1 MTAAVALKRSA
12 ASPSTSLVE
21 GEFPFTQ
28 EDFAQIAAMLYEDSG
43 IYLTEGKVTL
53 VYSRLAKRVRILG
66 LASFQDYC
74 ELVSSDAGADE
85 RGTMLSA
92 LTTNLTRFFREPH
105 HFDHF
110 RDHTL
115 AALIEHA
122 RGGGR
127 VRFWSAGCSS
137 GEEPYS
143 MALALLSVLPE
154 AAELDVRILATDIDP
169 IIVSRAREGLYNEEA
184 VSAIPQELRRN
195 WLKREG
201 EGSWRMG
208 EVVRGLIAFNELN
221 LMGQWPMKG
230 RFEAIFCRNVA
241 IYFDEPTQERLWGR
255 FAGALAPQG
264 RLYIGHS
271 ERIGVAGFETDGL
284 TTYKLA
290 GAGR

>member
-1 MTAAVALKRSA
+1 MTAAALKRPA
-12 ASPSTSLVE
+12 GAPSTSIVE

-28 EDFAQIAAMLYEDSG
+28 EDFARIAAMLYEDSG
-43 IYLTEGKVTL
+43 IHLTESKVTL
-53 VYSRLAKRVRILG
+53 VYSRLAKRVRTLG
-66 LASFQDYC
+66 LGSFQEYC
-74 ELVSSDAGADE
+74 ALVSSDAGGAE

-110 RDHTL
+110 RDRTL
-115 AALIEHA
+115 PTLVDHA
-122 RGGGR
+122 RAGGR

-143 MALALLSVLPE
+143 MALSVLSVIPE
-154 AAELDVRILATDIDP
+154 AVELDVRILATDIDP
-169 IIVSRAREGLYNEEA
+169 IIVGRAREGAYSEEA
-184 VSAIPQELRRN
+184 VSAIPQDLRRN

-201 EGSWRMG
+201 DGSWRMG
-208 EVVRGLIAFNELN
+208 EAVRRLIVFNELN
-221 LMGQWPMKG
+221 LMGSWPMKG

-255 FAGALAPQG
+255 FAGALASEG

-271 ERIGVAGFETDGL
+271 ERIGTPGFETDGL
-284 TTYKLA
+284 TTYRLT
-290 GAGR
+290 GGRR

>member
-1 MTAAVALKRSA
+1 MTAAALKRTA
-12 ASPSTSLVE
+12 GASSTNLVE

-28 EDFAQIAAMLYEDSG
+28 DDFAQIAAMLYEDSG

-66 LASFQDYC
+66 LASFREYC
-74 ELVSSDAGADE
+74 EIVSSPSGGEE
-85 RGTMLSA
+85 RWTMLSA

-110 RDHTL
+110 REQTVP
-115 AALIEHA
+115 ALLDRA
-122 RGGGR
+122 RGGGKA
-127 VRFWSAGCSS
+127 RFWSAGCSS

-143 MALALLSVLPE
+143 MALSVLSVMPE
-154 AAELDVRILATDIDP
+154 AADLDVRILATDIDP
-169 IIVSRAREGLYNEEA
+169 IIVGRARDGVYSDEA
-184 VSAIPQELRRN
+184 VSAIPADMRRN

-201 EGSWRMG
+201 DGSWRMG
-208 EVVRGLIAFNELN
+208 EAVRRLIVFNELN
-221 LMGQWPMKG
+221 LMGSWPMKG

-255 FAGALAPQG
+255 FAGALAPEG

-271 ERIGVAGFETDGL
+271 ERIGIAGFETDGL
-284 TTYKLA
+284 TTYRLA
-290 GAGR
+290 GARR